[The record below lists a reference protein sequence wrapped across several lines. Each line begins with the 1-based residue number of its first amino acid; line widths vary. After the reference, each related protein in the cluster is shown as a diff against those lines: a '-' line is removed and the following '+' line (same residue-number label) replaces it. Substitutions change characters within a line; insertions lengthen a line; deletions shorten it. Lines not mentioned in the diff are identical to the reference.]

1 MSRPNIAL
9 HKKSNVMENSENKYV
24 KRTQKDYS
32 MSFKLA
38 VIKEVL
44 LSGETVSTRATTPP
58 NFQGT
63 SLVIYCTD
71 SRRLLRA
78 LY

>member
-1 MSRPNIAL
+1 
-9 HKKSNVMENSENKYV
+9 MENSENKYV

-44 LSGETVSTRATTPP
+44 SGEIVSTRATTPP
-58 NFQGT
+58 NFQ
-63 SLVIYCTD
+63 VCNI
-71 SRRLLRA
+71 LLY
-78 LY
+78 LDIQYYIHP